1 MNGARRPVRGCLK
14 GRISAGGAVATL
26 VLDVWRVS
34 TANTNVFF
42 NDVRDDSGIFDLV
55 LKIKVF
61 MFTAIFGI
69 VQYSTGFLK
78 KKQTDP

>member
-55 LKIKVF
+55 LKIQDHG
-61 MFTAIFGI
+61 TAPHWLNECEK
-69 VQYSTGFLK
+69 S
-78 KKQTDP
+78 